1 MKTFTQK
8 EIRKYEKKARVA
20 ERKFGET
27 NDDEYLRKRD
37 KYNDKV
43 EELKRNAVINEK
55 DKVKKVNDQ
64 CKSDNQLLNEAIR
77 QNRREK
83 NERMK
88 EAQEND
94 EKQRVLSERRSEIKK
109 MLREKNN
116 QTQKMIDDQIEKN
129 KEIEESE
136 KEFKENF
143 LKDYFEKYP
152 KRNQS
157 EAQKDFVK
165 EYKRMIEHMTFKNN
179 VIQHFIQQGM
189 SVEEAQSQFNHL
201 IKASIQENEMKL
213 PGGPQALL
221 EDVTEQVH
229 VDEAHRIV
237 VEE

>member
-8 EIRKYEKKARVA
+8 EIRKYEKKARFA
-20 ERKFGET
+20 EQRFAET
-27 NDDEYLRKRD
+27 KDDEYLRKRD
-37 KYNDKV
+37 EYNDKV
-43 EELKRNAVINEK
+43 EELKRNEAINQK
-55 DKVKKVNDQ
+55 NKRKKVADQ
-64 CKSDNQLLNEAIR
+64 SKTDDQIFNEAMR

-88 EAQEND
+88 DALEKE
-94 EKQRVLSERRSEIKK
+94 EKQREISNRRSELKK
-109 MLREKNN
+109 MLREKKD
-116 QTQKMIDDQIEKN
+116 QTQKMIDEQIEKN
-129 KEIEESE
+129 KEIEGAE

-152 KRNQS
+152 ERTQS

-201 IKASIQENEMKL
+201 IKAMIQGNDMKL

-221 EDVTEQVH
+221 EDITEQVH
-229 VDEAHRIV
+229 VDEVHRM